1 MCEMAPMREALKS
14 LLIWTVVCLAA
25 AVWLGYGKPA
35 QIVGMFMVSGLAVG
49 ALYALGGI
57 GLVVLYRATGILNLS
72 AGAIGAL
79 TVFSSWQMVQWGFPG
94 PLAWALGLMLAVML
108 AVAFGRGIAPAMAWR
123 EPVVKAVATLGYALI
138 LMGIV
143 SFFWS
148 DDPRK
153 FELPTDK
160 IGVMIAGLRIT
171 ATRLLV
177 IISSIVFVLLITFAL
192 ERTRIGL
199 SMRALANNRRLSS
212 LIGIPIAK
220 VETVAWSL
228 SGLLFGFTGLMFGD
242 LVRMEPVAITF
253 LVIPSIAAAICGR
266 LQSLPLVL
274 IGGMGMGVIE
284 SLLTFSDTFK
294 AIRPMAPY
302 VVAIT
307 VLLIMNAGRKLT
319 FAGAD

>member
-1 MCEMAPMREALKS
+1 MRDVLKS
-14 LLIWTVVCLAA
+14 LLIWTAVCA
-25 AVWLGYGKPA
+25 AVALLLGYGKPL
-35 QIVGMFMVSGLAVG
+35 QVVGMFVVSGMAVG

-57 GLVVLYRATGILNLS
+57 GLVLLYRATGILNLS

-79 TVFSSWQMVQWGFPG
+79 AVFCAWQMVQWGVPG
-94 PLAWALGLMLAVML
+94 PLSWGLALVLAALL
-108 AVAFGRGIAPAMAWR
+108 AVAFGRGVAPAMAWR
-123 EPVVKAVATLGYALI
+123 EPVVKAVATLGYALV
-138 LMGIV
+138 LLGIV

-160 IGVMIAGLRIT
+160 IGVMIAGLRVT
-171 ATRLLV
+171 ATRLMV
-177 IISSIVFVLLITFAL
+177 IVSSILFVLLITFAL

-220 VETVAWSL
+220 VETMAWSV

-253 LVIPSIAAAICGR
+253 LVIPCIAAAICGR

-274 IGGMGMGVIE
+274 VGGMGMGVIE

-294 AIRPMAPY
+294 AVRPMAPY
-302 VVAIT
+302 IVAII
-307 VLLIMNAGRKLT
+307 VLLAMNAGRKLT
-319 FAGAD
+319 FSGAD

>member
-1 MCEMAPMREALKS
+1 MRETIAS
-14 LLIWTVVCLAA
+14 LLIWSTTCA
-25 AVWLGYGKPA
+25 AVALLLGYGKPA
-35 QIVGMFMVSGLAVG
+35 QVVGMFMVSGMAVG

-57 GLVVLYRATGILNLS
+57 GLVLLYRATGILNLS

-79 TVFSSWQMVQWGFPG
+79 TVFCAWQMVQWGLPG
-94 PLAWALGLMLAVML
+94 PASWLLALLLAVL
-108 AVAFGRGIAPAMAWR
+108 VAVAFGRGIAPSMAWR
-123 EPVVKAVATLGYALI
+123 EPVVKAVATLGYALV
-138 LMGIV
+138 LLGIV

-160 IGVMIAGLRIT
+160 IGVMIMGLRVT
-171 ATRLLV
+171 ATRLMV
-177 IISSIVFVLLITFAL
+177 IVASILFVVLITLAL
-192 ERTRIGL
+192 ERTRMGL

-212 LIGIPIAK
+212 LIGIPIVR
-220 VETVAWSL
+220 VETVAWSV
-228 SGLLFGFTGLMFGD
+228 SGLVFGFTGLMFGD

-253 LVIPSIAAAICGR
+253 LVIPCIAAAICGR

-274 IGGMGMGVIE
+274 IGGMGIGVIE

-294 AIRPMAPY
+294 AVRPMAPY
-302 VVAIT
+302 VVAII
-307 VLLIMNAGRKLT
+307 VLLVMNAGRKLT